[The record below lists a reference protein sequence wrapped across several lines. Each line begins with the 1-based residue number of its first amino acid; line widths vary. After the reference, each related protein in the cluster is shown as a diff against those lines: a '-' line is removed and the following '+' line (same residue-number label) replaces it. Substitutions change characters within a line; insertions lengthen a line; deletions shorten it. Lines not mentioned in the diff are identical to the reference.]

1 MQNYFADDLD
11 IRAGFVVMEEKKIDI
26 RVGIELL
33 AAVSAAGRNR
43 DPLIEAREAASMMDV
58 RKAEERAQEIIDRS
72 GEVAH
77 DLESAG
83 AGQVALEQLRTDGVE
98 MLAGD
103 RAGAAVAP
111 EFIQQRR
118 LAAPLRARL
127 RRTAL
132 SR

>member
-1 MQNYFADDLD
+1 MQ
-11 IRAGFVVMEEKKIDI
+11 EEQIDI

-33 AAVSAAGRNR
+33 AAVSTARCNR
-43 DPLIEAREAASMMDV
+43 DPLVETREASSMMDV
-58 RKAEERAQEIIDRS
+58 GKAEECAQEIVDRS

-83 AGQVALEQLRTDGVE
+83 AGQMALEQFRTNDVE
-98 MLAGD
+98 MLARD

-118 LAAPLRARL
+118 LVAPLRARL
-127 RRTAL
+127 HR
-132 SR
+132 